1 MLHFILMTKHTA
13 SIFWAEQRGCTFIR
27 NFAIYSAQLHHPQ
40 DQHRHLYHIENLK
53 KMKYSM
59 PLLLYQLLGLSTVQV
74 FFVVAAEQR
83 GEERRREVGVENLGV
98 AG

>member
-1 MLHFILMTKHTA
+1 
-13 SIFWAEQRGCTFIR
+13 
-27 NFAIYSAQLHHPQ
+27 
-40 DQHRHLYHIENLK
+40 
-53 KMKYSM
+53 M